1 MAPGGFTGG
10 VEDVAEVGEGAE
22 LNDAD
27 GADALAEDLGDVL
40 VAQIVDEAHD
50 YDLALLAREMAHLVP
65 DALAVV
71 FQLAGVFWRVSCAFG
86 LQRFRELS
94 VAVVLEGFL
103 VVDGE
108 VAGDAEEPGGKGDAT
123 LFVAGYRLEGVEEG
137 LGGKVFGELRVA
149 GEEDSVAQDS
159 GPIAFIQAPERF
171 AVAGSG
177 ERYQLLVIGLCE
189 ARPTHATPPFGWAQV
204 DCMALIL
211 RLTRSTPLGGSHVSL
226 SGLYVF

>member
-1 MAPGGFTGG
+1 LAPGGFTGG
-10 VEDVAEVGEGAE
+10 VEYVAEVGEGAE

-103 VVDGE
+103 VVDGQI
-108 VAGDAEEPGGKGDAT
+108 AGDPEEPGGKGDAT
-123 LFVAGYRLEGVEEG
+123 RFVAGYRLKGVKEG
-137 LGGKVFGELRVA
+137 LSSKVLGEL
-149 GEEDSVAQDS
+149 
-159 GPIAFIQAPERF
+159 
-171 AVAGSG
+171 
-177 ERYQLLVIGLCE
+177 
-189 ARPTHATPPFGWAQV
+189 
-204 DCMALIL
+204 
-211 RLTRSTPLGGSHVSL
+211 
-226 SGLYVF
+226 